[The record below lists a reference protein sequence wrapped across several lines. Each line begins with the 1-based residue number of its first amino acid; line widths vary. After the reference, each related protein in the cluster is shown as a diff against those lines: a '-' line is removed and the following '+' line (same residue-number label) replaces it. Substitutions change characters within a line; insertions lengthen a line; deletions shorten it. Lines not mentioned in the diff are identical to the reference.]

1 MSDEEL
7 YLDELDEDDFLI
19 HYGKKRRSG
28 RYEYGSGEIP
38 YQHEPWFKWETEVDK
53 YLDQGMSRTEVAK
66 AMGMSTNE
74 FRQRTAT
81 MRAQRDAQLSA
92 AVWEYKQQGRSNAEI
107 ARRMGINGGTVS
119 RLLNIHENVKAQKFN
134 TTANLLKQAVD
145 EKKYIDVSEGTE
157 VYLGIKKTKLDSVLR
172 SMKEEGYFVENIYV
186 EQNGNRDKKTTTKV
200 LAPPGTTKPEL
211 YQNLDKI
218 SFPGARLADDGLSIT
233 SLGLRKPESLDS
245 KRLEIRYAEQGGSD
259 KDGVIE
265 LRRGVDDISLGNS
278 LYAQVRIAVDGSH
291 YLKGMAVYS
300 DDLPPG
306 VDVRF
311 NTSKH
316 EGTPMLGDKDNSV
329 LKPMKTKVNQETGEK
344 EVDWDNPFGAT
355 VKDSI
360 TNEKGMLIGGQ
371 REYVD
376 KNGEKKLS
384 VINKVN
390 DEGDWD
396 EWARSLPSQMLAKQP
411 EKLAKQQLDIAYKEK
426 RMDLDEIKKLTN
438 PEVKKKM
445 LEDFADNCDVAA
457 SELRG
462 AAMPRQAAKV
472 ILPLT
477 TLRDNEI
484 YAPTFKDG
492 ERVVLIRFP
501 HAGRMEIPELIVNN
515 KNAEGNAVITKQAPD
530 AVGIPKKAAAKLSG
544 ADFDG
549 DTVLVIPNNNN
560 DIKTIDT
567 EHGPSSRHYKQL
579 ANFDPK
585 EAYPGYPGMK
595 KMTAHQKGIEMGK
608 ITNLITD
615 MQVHGASDDKI
626 VRAIKHSMVIIDAE
640 KHGLDWRTS
649 EIQNGI
655 QQLRDEYQNVTNPI
669 TGGKGAA
676 TLLSR
681 ANADVKVDQVYDR
694 YKIDPDT
701 GKKIYTETGKT
712 YKKFKKDKNGN
723 VVLDSEGNPIYKEHK
738 KLTERTQMDLV
749 DDAYKLS
756 SGSRIEAIYAEHANK
771 LKSMSNEARKEMIS
785 TKGYTRSSSAA
796 ETYKE
801 EVDSLMRSLDRM
813 VSNSPKERMAQ
824 RMAKAVVDQK
834 IADNPE
840 LKLKENKEQLKRINS
855 QAVTAARLRVG
866 TVSRKD
872 REIKITPRQWEAI
885 QAHAVSPTVLRKIM
899 TYADPDEIRK
909 YATPKEKKGL
919 SSAQVSTAKAMLKGN
934 YDMSD
939 VAEKLGVSTST
950 LYKYIKE

>member
-172 SMKEEGYFVENIYV
+172 SLKEEGYFVDNIYV

-477 TLRDNEI
+477 TLKDNEI

-756 SGSRIEAIYAEHANK
+756 SGSRIEAVYAEHANK